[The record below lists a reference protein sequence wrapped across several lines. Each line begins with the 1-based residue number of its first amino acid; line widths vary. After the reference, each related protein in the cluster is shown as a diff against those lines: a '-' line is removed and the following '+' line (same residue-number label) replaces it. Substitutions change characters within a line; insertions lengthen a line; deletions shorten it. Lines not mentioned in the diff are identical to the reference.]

1 MIKGES
7 IMAKH
12 LKSLTLVLALCVLG
26 LAPTAAWAQTIFDE
40 NTVSPA
46 GGNTGD
52 VLVCESATTCGAVN
66 ASFQITDWSG
76 ISDVGVFFNSA
87 TGPYNG
93 SAIGSSTSFQLFSG
107 DEACGSGFS
116 LCDFMNN
123 YNQLSTNYVAIQEN
137 PTGLTNYGGGYLF
150 NSPEVEVVTPEPGT
164 FSLYLIGL
172 VGLGLAYVARK
183 P

>member
-26 LAPTAAWAQTIFDE
+26 LAPTAAWAQTVFDE

-46 GGNTGD
+46 SGNTGD

-66 ASFQITDWSG
+66 ASSHITDWSG
-76 ISDVGVFFNSA
+76 ISDVGVFFNA
-87 TGPYNG
+87 TTGPYDG
-93 SAIGSSTSFQLFSG
+93 SAIGNSTSFQLFSD
-107 DEACGSGFS
+107 DEACLSGFS

-123 YNQLSTNYVAIQEN
+123 YNQLSANFVTIQEN
-137 PTGLTNYGGGYLF
+137 PTGLTNYNGYLF